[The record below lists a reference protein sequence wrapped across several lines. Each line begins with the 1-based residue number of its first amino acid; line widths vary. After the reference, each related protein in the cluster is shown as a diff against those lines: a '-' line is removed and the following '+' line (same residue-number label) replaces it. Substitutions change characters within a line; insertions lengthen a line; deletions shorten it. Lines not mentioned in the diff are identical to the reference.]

1 MATAQILRFA
11 GDVELEKAKV
21 ISSSG
26 FFQDITNQ
34 IIGIQ
39 IFEDLLSP
47 FITGTLVVK
56 DSFDLIN
63 LFPFVGEE
71 YIELKISTPT
81 LKNGNLD
88 AKFYIYKMTDRNMV
102 GDRSVVYQLHFI
114 SQDALLDLNKSISK
128 TFSGKVSDI
137 VKTIFEDKTVGL
149 QLSSNK
155 YKIEETTTSL
165 KYTSNFWSP
174 VKNILYLVDGA
185 NNVDGSPS
193 YVFFENRDGYNFVSL
208 SYLYKQPVVQEFVYD
223 NYSRDDRALSGSVK
237 NLEEDY
243 KRILNIKIPTGID
256 YMERVT
262 SGIYGSRMYTHDILS
277 KKISSKNFDMLES
290 FKQKPHLNEF
300 PTASK
305 KVIYRY
311 GAKTMFAPKYYNNF
325 SNFGDVTNTSF
336 IQERISLL
344 KQAESTKVEITVP
357 GRWDYTVGRKVD
369 LKLNKVEPISKN
381 DKKTLD
387 NMFSGNYLISAIN
400 HFITRENHE
409 CTLELIKDS
418 LLLNLDAGKTQ

>member
-1 MATAQILRFA
+1 MATAKILRFA

-47 FITGTLVVK
+47 FITGTLVIK

-81 LKNGNLD
+81 LKKGNLD

-102 GDRSVVYQLHFI
+102 GDRSVIYQLHFI
-114 SQDALLDLNKSISK
+114 SQDALLDFNKSISK

-137 VKTIFEDKTVGL
+137 AKTLFEDKTVGL
-149 QLSSNK
+149 QISSNK
-155 YKIEETTTSL
+155 YKIEETTSSI

-174 VKNILYLVDGA
+174 VKNILYLAESA
-185 NNVDGSPS
+185 NNVDKSPS
-193 YVFFENRDGYNFVSL
+193 YVFFENRDGFNFVSL
-208 SYLYKQPVVQEFVYD
+208 SYLYKQPVIQEFVYD
-223 NYSRDDRALSGSVK
+223 NYSRDDRALGGSIK
-237 NLEEDY
+237 NLQEDY
-243 KRILNIKIPTGID
+243 KRITNIKIPTGID
-256 YMERVT
+256 YMERIT

-277 KKISSKNFDMLES
+277 KKITSKNFDMLDS

-305 KVIYRY
+305 KAIYRY
-311 GAKTMFAPKYYNNF
+311 GAKTMFSPKYYNNF

-357 GRWDYTVGRKVD
+357 GRWDYTVGRKID

-400 HFITRENHE
+400 HFITREKHE

-418 LLLNLDAGKTQ
+418 LLLNLDAGKTK

>member
-1 MATAQILRFA
+1 MATAKILRFA
-11 GDVELEKAKV
+11 GDVEIEKARV
-21 ISSSG
+21 VSSSG

-34 IIGIQ
+34 IIGVQ

-47 FITGTLVVK
+47 FITGTLVIK

-71 YIELKISTPT
+71 YVELKISTPT
-81 LKNGNLD
+81 LKKGNLD

-128 TFSGKVSDI
+128 TFSGKVSDV
-137 VKTIFEDKTVGL
+137 VKTLFEDKTVGL
-149 QLSSNK
+149 QLASNK
-155 YKIEETTTSL
+155 YKIEETVSST

-174 VKNILYLVDGA
+174 VKNILYLAENA
-185 NNVDGSPS
+185 NNVNNSPS

-208 SYLYKQPVVQEFVYD
+208 AYLYKQPAIQEFVYD
-223 NYSRDDRALSGSVK
+223 NYTRDNRALGGSIK
-237 NLEEDY
+237 NLEEDF
-243 KRILNIKIPTGID
+243 KRITDIKIPTGID
-256 YMERVT
+256 YMERIT

-277 KKISSKNFDMLES
+277 KKITSKNFDMLES
-290 FKQKPHLNEF
+290 FKNKPHLNEF
-300 PTASK
+300 ATASK
-305 KVIYRY
+305 KAVYRY
-311 GAKTMFAPKYYNNF
+311 GAKTMFEPKYYNNF
-325 SNFGDVTNTSF
+325 SNFGDVTNTSI

-357 GRWDYTVGRKVD
+357 GRWDYTVGRKID

-400 HFITRENHE
+400 HFITREKHE

-418 LLLNLDAGKTQ
+418 LLLNLDAGKTK